1 LKLSLSLFGGKMS
14 ELDEQDKRIEQILGQ
29 FDIEVSEESSLK
41 YMDYL
46 KQNIEF
52 PCQLTGIE
60 DFPWEEYYVVGP
72 GNKKEYEKLK
82 KKQPSFTDIFSL
94 ISFEN
99 DLDENNGVL
108 VEVERLS
115 DKNKFILPLA
125 DLESTDEESKNY
137 QLLDDYSVWFVNN

>member
-1 LKLSLSLFGGKMS
+1 LTLSLSLFGGKMS

-60 DFPWEEYYVVGP
+60 DFPWEEYYVVGA

-115 DKNKFILPLA
+115 DKKKFILPLA
-125 DLESTDEESKNY
+125 DLESTDDESKNY

>member
-1 LKLSLSLFGGKMS
+1 MS
-14 ELDEQDKRIEQILGQ
+14 ELDEQDKRIEQIFGR
-29 FDIEVSEESSLK
+29 FDVGVSKKTCLK

-60 DFPWEEYYVVGP
+60 DFSWEEFYVFGP

-82 KKQPSFTDIFSL
+82 REQASYTDTFNL
-94 ISFEN
+94 ISFEKN
-99 DLDENNGVL
+99 VDKNRGIL
-108 VEVERLS
+108 VKVERLS
-115 DKNKFILPLA
+115 DKKKFLLSLA
-125 DLESTDEESKNY
+125 DLESTEEESKNY